1 MDLWRLRVFCKVV
14 ELRSFSRAAAGVR
27 LSQPTVS
34 SHVKDLEDHF
44 GCRLIDRLGRSVA
57 PTPAGELLYRQAS
70 DLLARYDGIEAE
82 MAGYQGRVAGRLVIG
97 GSTIPAGHILPG
109 LIGAYRRAYPQVT
122 VCLLVGDTEKVF
134 FDILSGKAELAV
146 VGGRTADRRIVQQ
159 PFLTD
164 EMRVVVPASHPWAGR
179 KTVAV
184 ADLAKEPFIV
194 RERGSGTRSALEES
208 LAARGAGIEGL
219 NVVAELGSTEA
230 VVQGIKSGIGVS
242 VLSSMAVAADV
253 RAGMLKALALRGVKL
268 TRVFYLAFLRDR
280 SQSPA
285 ANAFCTLIAADRPK

>member
-14 ELRSFSRAAAGVR
+14 ELRSFSKAAVSVR

-44 GCRLIDRLGRSVA
+44 GCRLIDRLGRSMA
-57 PTPAGELLYRQAS
+57 LTPAGELLCRQAS
-70 DLLARYDGIEAE
+70 DLLARYDEIEAE
-82 MAGYQGRVAGRLVIG
+82 MAGYHGRVSGRLMIG

-122 VCLLVGDTEKVF
+122 VCLLVGDTEKTF
-134 FDILSGKAELAV
+134 FDILSGKVELAV

-164 EMRVVVPASHPWAGR
+164 EMRVVVPASHFWAGR
-179 KTVAV
+179 KTVTV
-184 ADLAKEPFIV
+184 ADLTQEPFIV

-208 LAARGAGIEGL
+208 LAARGAGVEGL

-242 VLSSMAVAADV
+242 VLSSMAVAEDV
-253 RAGMLKALALRGVKL
+253 RAGTLKTLTLRGIKL
-268 TRVFYLAFLRDR
+268 TRVFYLAFLRNR

-285 ANAFCTLIAADRPK
+285 ADAFRKFIEADRPK